1 MILYKNH
8 FKDARHHLTFKIQ
21 TRIMLKTKEILT
33 FLVIGF
39 LAFENCQAFY
49 RPMPSFIEN
58 TLNKILHNQLER
70 RFGKLTA
77 ITTETPTT
85 TTKDQLEQRFGK
97 LTKVGPQSEAVQTA
111 PQVTIATTTTVE
123 TTTSS
128 AAIETTL
135 RPKTQ
140 KVKLCRFK
148 TFDACSLDEW
158 TTFLRHVLKN
168 QRRLHFEEKRNK
180 NRKPVSPTLP
190 EKLNFKLGHRLMAFE
205 EKRKNTI

>member
-1 MILYKNH
+1 M
-8 FKDARHHLTFKIQ
+8 
-21 TRIMLKTKEILT
+21 

-58 TLNKILHNQLER
+58 TLNKILHDQLER

-77 ITTETPTT
+77 STTETPTT
-85 TTKDQLEQRFGK
+85 AKIE
-97 LTKVGPQSEAVQTA
+97 SA
-111 PQVTIATTTTVE
+111 
-123 TTTSS
+123 TSS

-148 TFDACSLDEW
+148 TFDACTLDEW
-158 TTFLRHVLKN
+158 TSFLQHVLKN
-168 QRRLHFEEKRNK
+168 QRRQHFKEMRNK
-180 NRKPVSPTLP
+180 NKKPVSPTLP

-205 EKRKNTI
+205 EKRKKTI

>member
-1 MILYKNH
+1 MILYKNY
-8 FKDARHHLTFKIQ
+8 FKDARHHLTVTIQ
-21 TRIMLKTKEILT
+21 TRIMLKTKGILT

-58 TLNKILHNQLER
+58 TLNKILHDQLER
-70 RFGKLTA
+70 RFGKLTTT
-77 ITTETPTT
+77 TTETPTT
-85 TTKDQLEQRFGK
+85 VMIE
-97 LTKVGPQSEAVQTA
+97 SA
-111 PQVTIATTTTVE
+111 
-123 TTTSS
+123 TSS

-148 TFDACSLDEW
+148 TFDACTLDEW
-158 TTFLRHVLKN
+158 TSFLKHVLKN
-168 QRRLHFEEKRNK
+168 QRRQRFKEMRNK
-180 NRKPVSPTLP
+180 NKKPVSHTLS

-205 EKRKNTI
+205 EKRKKTI

>member
-1 MILYKNH
+1 MILYKNY
-8 FKDARHHLTFKIQ
+8 FKDARHHLTVTIQ

-58 TLNKILHNQLER
+58 TLNKILHDQLER
-70 RFGKLTA
+70 RFGKLTTT
-77 ITTETPTT
+77 TTETPTT
-85 TTKDQLEQRFGK
+85 VMIE
-97 LTKVGPQSEAVQTA
+97 SA
-111 PQVTIATTTTVE
+111 
-123 TTTSS
+123 TSS

-148 TFDACSLDEW
+148 NFDACTLDEW
-158 TTFLRHVLKN
+158 TSFLKHVLKN
-168 QRRLHFEEKRNK
+168 QRRQRFKEMRSKNK
-180 NRKPVSPTLP
+180 QPVGSTLS
-190 EKLNFKLGHRLMAFE
+190 EKLNFKLGHSLMAFE
-205 EKRKNTI
+205 EKRKKTI

>member
-1 MILYKNH
+1 
-8 FKDARHHLTFKIQ
+8 
-21 TRIMLKTKEILT
+21 MLKTKEILT

-58 TLNKILHNQLER
+58 TLNKILHDQLER
-70 RFGKLTA
+70 RFGKLTTT
-77 ITTETPTT
+77 TTETPTT
-85 TTKDQLEQRFGK
+85 VMIE
-97 LTKVGPQSEAVQTA
+97 SA
-111 PQVTIATTTTVE
+111 
-123 TTTSS
+123 TSS

-148 TFDACSLDEW
+148 NFDACTLDEW
-158 TTFLRHVLKN
+158 TSFLKHVLKN
-168 QRRLHFEEKRNK
+168 QRRQRFKEMRSKNK
-180 NRKPVSPTLP
+180 KPVGSTLS

-205 EKRKNTI
+205 EKRKKTI